1 MRILLVGSGG
11 REYAIAQKL
20 YQENSDSDLYFLP
33 GSDSMQ
39 QFGKCV
45 DLNPLEV
52 DLVADWA
59 TKEKIDLVI
68 IGPEGP
74 LVAGLANRCS
84 DQGLKVFGH
93 DQSTSLLEGSKSF
106 AKNFMKKYQIPTAV
120 SYDISEWSAGESV
133 IAYWPHPLPI
143 VLKADGLAG
152 GKGVVIAAS
161 KEEALE
167 TLRSFLD
174 GKFGDASRKIIL
186 EEYLNGIELS
196 QHLLVDVT
204 PDHRNYCLFPACQDH
219 KKLKPEDKGPNT
231 GGMGAFAPIPFL
243 TNEDMEVMKHMVI
256 DPTLKGL
263 QSEGLVGRGVLFLG
277 VMWTS
282 SGPKLLEYNCRFG
295 DPETQVMM
303 AMMSE
308 PLLPLLLQVAEQCL
322 YKRMVEVH
330 PGTYLAYVLA
340 SSGYPDK
347 SALAIEIPNLTL
359 GDSRIIHAGTISRDH
374 RWFANGGRVL
384 NMVVSGENLER
395 AQEKGKEIIA
405 QVAWAGMQHRPDIGE
420 KALRH
425 HQSGKT
431 LYDSWSS

>member
-1 MRILLVGSGG
+1 
-11 REYAIAQKL
+11 
-20 YQENSDSDLYFLP
+20 
-33 GSDSMQ
+33 
-39 QFGKCV
+39 
-45 DLNPLEV
+45 
-52 DLVADWA
+52 
-59 TKEKIDLVI
+59 
-68 IGPEGP
+68 
-74 LVAGLANRCS
+74 
-84 DQGLKVFGH
+84 
-93 DQSTSLLEGSKSF
+93 
-106 AKNFMKKYQIPTAV
+106 MK
-120 SYDISEWSAGESV
+120 
-133 IAYWPHPLPI
+133 
-143 VLKADGLAG
+143 
-152 GKGVVIAAS
+152 
-161 KEEALE
+161 
-167 TLRSFLD
+167 R
-174 GKFGDASRKIIL
+174 
-186 EEYLNGIELS
+186 
-196 QHLLVDVT
+196 
-204 PDHRNYCLFPACQDH
+204 
-219 KKLKPEDKGPNT
+219 
-231 GGMGAFAPIPFL
+231 
-243 TNEDMEVMKHMVI
+243 MVI

-347 SALAIEIPNLTL
+347 PALAIEIPNLTL

-384 NMVVSGENLER
+384 SMVVSGENLER

-405 QVAWAGMQHRPDIGE
+405 QVAWAGMQYRPDIGE